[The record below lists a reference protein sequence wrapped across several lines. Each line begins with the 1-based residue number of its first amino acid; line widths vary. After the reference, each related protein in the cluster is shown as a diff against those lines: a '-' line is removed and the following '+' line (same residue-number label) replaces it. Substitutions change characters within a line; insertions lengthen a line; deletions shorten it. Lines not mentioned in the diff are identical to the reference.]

1 MPKTT
6 NPYDDL
12 AAMFLTGGDGSAKP
26 INAPGHTSTNMQG
39 NGAPSVAVLDVPTK
53 SPKDFASQ
61 PRAGIELLIVGH
73 LPVRGNLWLTPYADL
88 RSREIGATALVR
100 LDGPE
105 PSIQLLRAPQHTS
118 ALATRG
124 TMVSTI
130 DELAPFIDYWII
142 RAPSNARNESLAAA
156 YRIADQITILTSA
169 DEPAV
174 VAAYQIIKDMAQ
186 ACGDAVERLPS
197 IAVAVVGSDR
207 ATADIV
213 VERLTRAT
221 TSFLGMDIQLAM
233 CLPRI
238 DAGLKSTRY
247 IGFAEQAAPDY
258 AQVIAALDRA
268 RISPAGPGAT
278 ADDALTIAG
287 RLYAERDDAQ
297 ARDVEHVLRTP
308 RVSPPASVP
317 PLAASLPNEDELS
330 KWVSAARN
338 RLASDPAGASRSDP
352 PAIDTRKPKA
362 ESQRHSSHP
371 PIKLAPKPAMA
382 IEAKQ
387 PPKESE
393 PARDGRPVPLCSYI
407 NIDGGGLKLLPV
419 RMPGH
424 ERIEIAADAAGRL
437 HVVGQEQS
445 LRELRLV
452 EQWTR
457 THRELLIMAC
467 PQHPIDS
474 LAAPHCHV
482 FTDRPSSLAD
492 LHGADLSLHVL
503 APVVV
508 NGSTGWYAA
517 ALNAVS

>member
-26 INAPGHTSTNMQG
+26 INAPGHASTNAQG
-39 NGAPSVAVLDVPTK
+39 NGAPSLAVLDAPTK

-124 TMVSTI
+124 TMVSAI
-130 DELAPFIDYWII
+130 DELSPFIDYWII

-186 ACGDAVERLPS
+186 ACGDAVERFPA

-207 ATADIV
+207 ATADMV

-238 DAGLKSTRY
+238 DAGVKSTRY
-247 IGFAEQAAPDY
+247 IGFAEQVSPDY
-258 AQVIAALDRA
+258 AQVIAALERA
-268 RISPAGPGAT
+268 RNSPAGPGAT

-297 ARDVEHVLRTP
+297 TRDVEHVLRTP
-308 RVSPPASVP
+308 RVSPPALAP
-317 PLAASLPNEDELS
+317 PLAASLPNEEELS

-338 RLASDPAGASRSDP
+338 RLASDPASATPRDP
-352 PAIDTRKPKA
+352 PAIDTGKPTA
-362 ESQRHSSHP
+362 ESQRPSSLP

-387 PPKESE
+387 PPKDSE
-393 PARDGRPVPLCSYI
+393 PAHDGKPVPLCAYI
-407 NIDGGGLKLLPV
+407 SGLKLLPV

-424 ERIEIAADAAGRL
+424 ERIEIAADSAGRL
-437 HVVGQEQS
+437 HVVGHEQS